1 MNPINRL
8 HAPADLPKS
17 RSAPVL
23 RLEHALFTAL
33 LLLAFVSRLS
43 ALGARALSHD
53 ETQHTYF
60 AWQFAQGNGYTH
72 TPLTHGPLQFHLI
85 AAAYSLF
92 GDNDATSRLPHAL
105 LSAGALGLLWYYRP
119 LLSRRATL
127 AAALLYLTSPYLL
140 YYGRYARNEAL
151 IMPLALL
158 MWLALLRYLQH
169 RQPRHLLWF
178 VLANAL
184 HFTAKETAFIYAAQ
198 VLFFLGC
205 LTLWGLWRTR
215 KPQTPRDAAP
225 PIEIQPPSRD
235 AASPSGNPF
244 SKIRAQPAFDA
255 ALVLATL
262 ILPMFAAIPTA
273 LAGWDPL
280 DYTPLG
286 QARTG
291 IFIIALTIIAAA
303 VGLWWNKR
311 LWLACA
317 AVFYLPFTL
326 FYTTLF
332 TYAGGFYT
340 GLVGSLGYWLSQQGV
355 ARGGQPW
362 YYYVLIQLPLYEFTA
377 VLASF
382 LAFVLLLKRW
392 RTIGYAQKLSL
403 GLLLYWGA
411 SALLAYSL
419 AGEKMP
425 WLTVHITLPLILAG
439 GWGLANLRPR
449 RPLQGALLAVFGGLI
464 LLSGRAA
471 FGAAYL
477 RPHDPREFLVY
488 AHSAE
493 GNTRLAA
500 QLRALSLRLRG
511 DLSLPIAYDNRDGSG
526 DPASA
531 WPLTWYLRHFE
542 NTRTFGPEDFA
553 QISRE
558 YPVIIASDV
567 NWTRLEPLLAGRFT
581 RFEFTRTVWAME
593 DYKGLTWVRLQT
605 ALQNPQMWRA
615 LWEIWLWRDF
625 TRYAALTG
633 EDTLTVENW
642 EPSRQMRLYLRNDL
656 TVWHTR

>member
-1 MNPINRL
+1 MNPTPPI
-8 HAPADLPKS
+8 HAPADLPAS

-23 RLEHALFTAL
+23 RVEHALFAAL

-43 ALGARALSHD
+43 ALGTRALSHD

-85 AAAYSLF
+85 AAAYALF
-92 GDNDATSRLPHAL
+92 GDTDSTSRLPHAL
-105 LSAGALGLLWYYRP
+105 LSAGALMLLWFYRP
-119 LLSRRATL
+119 LLSRRAVL
-127 AAALLYLTSPYLL
+127 FAALLYLTSPYLL

-158 MWLALLRYLQH
+158 MWLAMLRYLQH

-198 VLFFLGC
+198 ALFFLGC

-215 KPQTPRDAAP
+215 KPPTPEGAAP
-225 PIEIQPPSRD
+225 PIGNQTPSRG
-235 AASPSGNPF
+235 AAPPSGNPF
-244 SKIRAQPAFDA
+244 SKIRAQPAFEL
-255 ALVLATL
+255 ALVLGTL

-273 LAGWDPL
+273 LAGWDAL
-280 DYTPLG
+280 DYTPAG

-291 IFIIALTIIAAA
+291 IFIIALTILAAIL
-303 VGLWWNKR
+303 GLWWNKR
-311 LWLACA
+311 LWLMCA
-317 AVFYLPFTL
+317 LVFYLPFTL

-340 GLVGSLGYWLSQQGV
+340 GLVGSLGYWLTQQGV

-362 YYYVLIQLPLYEFTA
+362 YYYALIQLPLYEFTA

-382 LAFVLLLKRW
+382 LALVLLLKRW
-392 RTIGYAQKLSL
+392 QAIGYTQKLGM

-411 SALLAYSL
+411 SALMAYSL

-425 WLTVHITLPLILAG
+425 WLTVHITLPLTLAG
-439 GWGLANLRPR
+439 GWGLAQLRPHR
-449 RPLQGALLAVFGGLI
+449 VAQGALLAVFGGLI

-493 GNTRLAA
+493 GNLRLAA
-500 QLRALSLRLRG
+500 QLQSLSLRLRG
-511 DLSLPIAYDNRDGSG
+511 DLSLPIAYDNRDGFG
-526 DPASA
+526 DPASG

-542 NTRTFGPEDFA
+542 NTRAFGPEDFA
-553 QISRE
+553 RVSRE
-558 YPVIIASDV
+558 YPIIIASDV
-567 NWTRLEPLLAGRFT
+567 NWARLEPLLAGRFT
-581 RFEFTRTVWAME
+581 RFEITRTVWHME
-593 DYKGLTWVRLQT
+593 DYKRLNATRVRA
-605 ALQNPQMWRA
+605 ALLNPQMWRA

-625 TRYAALTG
+625 SRYAALTG
-633 EDTLTVENW
+633 EDTLTPQNW
-642 EPSRQMRLYLRNDL
+642 QPSRRMRLYLRDDL
-656 TVWHTR
+656 TVWQR